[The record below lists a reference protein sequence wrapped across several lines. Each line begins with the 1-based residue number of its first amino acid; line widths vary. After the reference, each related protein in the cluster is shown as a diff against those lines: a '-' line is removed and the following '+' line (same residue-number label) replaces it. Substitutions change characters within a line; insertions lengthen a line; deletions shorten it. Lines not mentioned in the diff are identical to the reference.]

1 MWCTHGGEVPE
12 THAGKALFEYMHI
25 LFRILSAHKEFM
37 RPDVAKFLEETRRA
51 REIAKREEEDDKQL
65 QEGVKNGLTDLASG
79 TTGSSKVNGEDSEN
93 HCQTDPKNAKEKH
106 NKKSSDHGKHCW
118 RCKISDKDTELIV
131 CHGSYKV
138 RCTLNSMIQWISS
151 YFSQSFI
158 FSTWWSNCMTTDQ
171 FA

>member
-1 MWCTHGGEVPE
+1 MGGRSQKHMLRWLSSSIV
-12 THAGKALFEYMHI
+12 HV
-25 LFRILSAHKEFM
+25 LFRILSAHKELM

-51 REIAKREEEDDKQL
+51 REIAKQEEEDDKQL
-65 QEGVKNGLTDLASG
+65 QEGVKNGLTDPASG
-79 TTGSSKVNGEDSEN
+79 TTGISKVNGEDSEN

-118 RCKISDKDTELIV
+118 RCKISDKDTELMV
-131 CHGSYKV
+131 CHDCYKV
-138 RCTLNSMIQWISS
+138 RYTLNSMIQWISS